1 MRVKGANVEY
11 STFIRVS
18 KIDKKAKNRKIQD
31 NRISNSQKL
40 LALKNV
46 LKYIYLKGTVN
57 IWENY
62 LNNQPWDTF

>member
-11 STFIRVS
+11 STFVRVS

-40 LALKNV
+40 
-46 LKYIYLKGTVN
+46 
-57 IWENY
+57 
-62 LNNQPWDTF
+62 